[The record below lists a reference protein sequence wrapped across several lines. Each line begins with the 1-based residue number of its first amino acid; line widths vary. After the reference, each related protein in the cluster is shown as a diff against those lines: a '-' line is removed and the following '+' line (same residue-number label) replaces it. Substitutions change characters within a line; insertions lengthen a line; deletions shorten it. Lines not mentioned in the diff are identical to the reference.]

1 MIERSGNMWNEYS
14 SLTFR
19 RKMDGR
25 NGLRDGHRPVVAH
38 MLEKTCDKS
47 YIKAEL
53 SRVAKNSVMTSVGP
67 ETRMKAAVIDRLI
80 EAGQVNGD
88 AVLISEMMVANWARR
103 ADIVLANGKLWGFEL
118 KSESDRLTRLSGQI
132 ESFSFHFEKFV
143 VVVAERFE
151 SRARALLP
159 DGAGLWI
166 AQQDGTLKE
175 RIRPKVM
182 PLTKEA
188 AITLMTASEL
198 RRLLACNGCSGIKDA
213 ARHKLEELAFGL
225 PASDLSNAARH
236 AVKCR
241 HRQRHNAFLE
251 QRHCI
256 GTISAISSL
265 RKYART
271 QKETIVDSCIFVPLP
286 EVLLSKGHPLLVQAP
301 AGPVLKR
308 AIKP

>member
-1 MIERSGNMWNEYS
+1 MDELLDNMWNVS
-14 SLTFR
+14 SSRTFR

-25 NGLRDGHRPVVAH
+25 NGLPDGHSPMGSE
-38 MLEKTCDKS
+38 MLEKTCDNP

-53 SRVAKNSVMTSVGP
+53 SRVAKNSVMTGVGP
-67 ETRMKAAVIDRLI
+67 ETKMKAAVIDRLI
-80 EAGQVNGD
+80 EAGQVTGD

-118 KSESDRLTRLSGQI
+118 KSEADRLTRLSGQI

-159 DGAGLWI
+159 DGAGLWV
-166 AQQDGTLKE
+166 AQQDGSLKE
-175 RIRPKVM
+175 RVRPKVM

-198 RRLLACNGCSGIKDA
+198 RGLLACNGSSGIKDA

-225 PASDLSNAARH
+225 PASDLSNAARN
-236 AVKCR
+236 AVKRR
-241 HRQRHNAFLE
+241 HRQRHSVFLE
-251 QRHCI
+251 QRRAI

-271 QKETIVDSCIFVPLP
+271 QKENILDSCTFVPLP
-286 EVLLSKGHPLLVQAP
+286 EVLLSKEHPLLVQAP

-308 AIKP
+308 AIKS